1 MLYIASDH
9 GGFELKEHLKIALK
23 KQRLVVTDL
32 GPKKFKDGDDYPD
45 YAKLVASKVSKKPHK
60 DQGILICRSGQGV
73 CIVANKYKGVR
84 AALVWNMLEAKMSRL
99 DDMTNVLCLPSD
111 YIIPRTA
118 EKIVEKWLE
127 TEYSTDPRH
136 QRRIDK
142 ISEIER
148 L

>member
-1 MLYIASDH
+1 
-9 GGFELKEHLKIALK
+9 
-23 KQRLVVTDL
+23 
-32 GPKKFKDGDDYPD
+32 
-45 YAKLVASKVSKKPHK
+45 
-60 DQGILICRSGQGV
+60 
-73 CIVANKYKGVR
+73 VR

-111 YIIPRTA
+111 YISPRTA